1 MPKAKRRLMA
11 AAPGS
16 AKACYGATVNRTT
29 QEGRDKGGQWKKE
42 MPYSV
47 IKQHKSQFELDLSE
61 WESDCDSGHCGL

>member
-1 MPKAKRRLMA
+1 MWNHHPHKMDWFA
-11 AAPGS
+11 A
-16 AKACYGATVNRTT
+16 

-47 IKQHKSQFELDLSE
+47 IKNHKSQFELDLSE